1 MSKDKE
7 FKYDVLAEI
16 GDVEEK
22 SSSTVKVKVISW
34 NGAEPKLDSRPWFED
49 GKMGKGISI
58 SLESVPKL
66 VELLNEVES
75 DYESPTDSIEM

>member
-22 SSSTVKVKVISW
+22 SSSTVKVKIISW
-34 NGAEPKLDSRPWFED
+34 NGGEPKLDIRPWFED

-66 VELLNEVES
+66 IELLNEVES